1 MSSFKFF
8 FTDIFFRFLIVFT
21 YQISTI
27 ISFVLIAKSLSLSI
41 YGSLMEIMVLSQV
54 IWLIAEFGIPNFSI
68 EEIANKEKKIQ
79 RQFLSKS
86 LRLNFLFS
94 LLLIM
99 LFMIASI
106 TEILSINYYLLVAA
120 IPAILFGSLNLLWF
134 FVVIKKLRY
143 LFIIVLLSRVIFTS
157 LVFLIHDDSEAYLY
171 FYFQGISFLIIF
183 IFSIFYL
190 LKLGYISLASD
201 NLFTFIKKSSSYFL
215 SNLSDNF
222 LPLIWALFLSLSLN
236 SSEFGHYSLYDQIIR
251 ASIALSVIIAQT
263 IRIYFNQLSKKL
275 FLSTLLFIVLA
286 FILVDL
292 FIVFAPFLFDFLFN
306 DKFTQSYYLIIPT
319 GFIIFTHFLSRLLG
333 YPVFGILYSPILL
346 NKISISF
353 MAASVILLLFLTR
366 STDQSLYSLYSILF
380 IYSAENLLLIG
391 MISYYFLKKIK

>member
-201 NLFTFIKKSSSYFL
+201 NLLTFIKKSSSYFL

-292 FIVFAPFLFDFLFN
+292 FIVSPHFFLTFYSMINLFN
-306 DKFTQSYYLIIPT
+306 LII
-319 GFIIFTHFLSRLLG
+319 
-333 YPVFGILYSPILL
+333 
-346 NKISISF
+346 
-353 MAASVILLLFLTR
+353 
-366 STDQSLYSLYSILF
+366 
-380 IYSAENLLLIG
+380 
-391 MISYYFLKKIK
+391 

>member
-201 NLFTFIKKSSSYFL
+201 NLLTFIKKSSSYFL

-306 DKFTQSYYLIIPT
+306 DKFIQSYYLIIPT